1 MAETPAPRGAAD
13 APTLLRRLEDL
24 LVHIAETGATL
35 PAEPALAAALTAS
48 RPALR
53 EALVRLEER
62 GYIAR
67 RQGTDTVINRALLGI
82 PVRIDEKVENAR
94 LIDAMGKEARV
105 ELLALKWDRPT
116 STEIAQ
122 YGENAGTEVLRTT
135 KVWYADDLPVIVA
148 DDVIPVRN
156 AITSRSDIDAR
167 LPVFDIAELLGNP
180 PAEWETVWLTA
191 TLLGEDAERLNG
203 APGDPA
209 LGLDV
214 IGVTRGGTP
223 GYWAREKHLTRGF
236 RYAMVR
242 SLVQR

>member
-1 MAETPAPRGAAD
+1 MAESPSARGAAD
-13 APTLLRRLEDL
+13 APTLLRRLEEL

-35 PAEPALAAALTAS
+35 PAEPALATALAAS
-48 RPALR
+48 RPAIR

-62 GYIAR
+62 GYITR

-82 PVRIDEKVENAR
+82 PVRIDEKVENGR

-105 ELLALKWDRPT
+105 ELLALKWDRLTEP
-116 STEIAQ
+116 EIAQ
-122 YGENAGTEVLRTT
+122 YGENAGVEVLRTT

-156 AITSRSDIDAR
+156 AIASRSDVDAR
-167 LPVFDIAELLGNP
+167 LPVFSIAELLGNQ

-191 TLLGEDAERLNG
+191 TTLGDDADRMNA
-203 APGDPA
+203 APSDPA

-214 IGVTRGGTP
+214 IGVTRGGASA
-223 GYWAREKHLTRGF
+223 YWAREKHLTRGF

-242 SLVQR
+242 SLIQR